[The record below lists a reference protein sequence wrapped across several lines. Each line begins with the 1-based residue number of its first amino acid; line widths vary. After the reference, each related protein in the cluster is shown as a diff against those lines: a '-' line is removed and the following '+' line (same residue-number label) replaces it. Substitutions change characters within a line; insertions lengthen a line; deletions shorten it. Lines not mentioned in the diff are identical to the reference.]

1 MTAWQMPVDT
11 ERTAVILYE
20 VTRMRPIRRISA
32 LAALTAILAASTAPA
47 APAAASQELAQRAW
61 TVLSQKCF
69 ACHGN
74 DAEKIKGSLN
84 LTTRAGALAGGESER
99 TVLKPGKPDESLLY
113 IAASRVDPQ
122 LPMPPKDNDALS
134 KAQLKVL
141 RDWILAGATWP
152 NETAGGG
159 AATSADGVTVKTS
172 GGLSP
177 DWTNRKYK
185 PEDIWAYQ
193 PVKRLPVP
201 SVVNR
206 KSQIAHPLDA
216 FIAAPLA
223 LRGIEQAKPADR
235 LTLIR
240 RATFDLLGLPPTPAE
255 VEAFVKDKSPDAFAK
270 LVKRLLNSPHYGE
283 QQTRHWL
290 DVVRYADT
298 AGYSNDYER
307 PHAWRYRDYV
317 VRSFNADKPYDRF
330 IVEQVAGDEL
340 EPNNLEMRIAVG
352 FLRMGPWEHTGMTV
366 AAVTRQDFL
375 DDVTHH
381 VGVTFLAQGLRCARC
396 HDHKFDPVPTRD
408 YYRLQAAFASTQFAE
423 RPSPFLPGENMG
435 DTTAAHSRVGKQL
448 NGASEVLAGLRRKNA
463 DAIAA
468 YEKEHGAGS
477 VSELTKSDT
486 ARRDNFGLTKE
497 ELSIRKTNAKRQDYF
512 QRELQRFEAYALS
525 VYSGPPNNYTSVRPL
540 FGVPTNRVG
549 VVQVVSILTGGALE
563 TPGEPVKPGVLSAM
577 SAANDL
583 DANSPWAVPDS
594 ASGRRTA
601 LAKWI
606 ASPQNTLTARVIVNR
621 IWQQHFGRGLVAT
634 PNNFGKMGGK
644 PTHPEL
650 LDWLASWFIE
660 NGWSLKKLHAL
671 IMTSATYQQSSV
683 AADVRRLTST
693 RNKSE
698 SLLTS
703 AATMDA
709 KNELLSYFPTRR
721 LAAEELRDAMLAV
734 TGELNPQSGGPG
746 VFPEINWEVAFQP
759 RHIMGSVA
767 PAYQPSPTPAERNR
781 RTLYA
786 FRIRTLADPM
796 LEVFNRPATETSCER
811 RDETTVTPQVFS
823 LLNGEFVNNR
833 ALAFA
838 ASLEKSAP
846 TLKARLDLAF
856 RRTFGHAPAGDE
868 LKSCETHFNKM
879 LAHHRANT
887 PKPVELPTKV
897 KRHMVEEMT
906 GEDFFWDE
914 ELDVLKNYT
923 RDLMPWQASAETRAL
938 AEVCLVLLN
947 ANEFV
952 YVR

>member
-1 MTAWQMPVDT
+1 M
-11 ERTAVILYE
+11 
-20 VTRMRPIRRISA
+20 IRS
-32 LAALTAILAASTAPA
+32 AILCALFALFVASSSTSRAADPA
-47 APAAASQELAQRAW
+47 DQLAQRAW
-61 TVLSQKCF
+61 TVISAKCL

-74 DAEKIKGSLN
+74 DAERIKGGLN

-99 TVLKPGKPDESLLY
+99 TVLAPGKPDESLLY
-113 IAASRVDPQ
+113 IAATRKDPQ

-134 KAQLKVL
+134 ADQLKTL
-141 RDWILAGATWP
+141 REWILAGAPWP
-152 NETAGGG
+152 GEKPAASAGLPGE
-159 AATSADGVTVKTS
+159 GVTVKTS

-185 PEDIWAYQ
+185 PEDIWAWQ
-193 PVKRLPVP
+193 PLRKPDVPTIRNPQSAIRNPV
-201 SVVNR
+201 
-206 KSQIAHPLDA
+206 DA

-223 LRGIEQAKPADR
+223 LRQIPQAPPADKT
-235 LTLIR
+235 TLIR
-240 RATFDLLGLPPTPAE
+240 RATFDLTGLPPTPAE
-255 VEAFVKDKSPDAFAK
+255 VDAFVKDKSSDAFAR
-270 LVKRLLNSPHYGE
+270 LVKRLLDSPHYGE
-283 QQTRHWL
+283 QQARHWL
-290 DVVRYADT
+290 DVTRYADT
-298 AGYSNDYER
+298 AGFSNDYER

-330 IVEQVAGDEL
+330 ILEQVAGDEL
-340 EPNNLEMRIAVG
+340 EPANLEMRIAVG

-381 VGVTFLAQGLRCARC
+381 VGVTFLGQGLRCARC
-396 HDHKFDPVPTRD
+396 HDHKFDPVPARD
-408 YYRLQAAFASTQFAE
+408 YYRIQAAFASTQFAE

-435 DTTAAHSRVGKQL
+435 DTTAARSRVEKHL
-448 NGASEVLAGLRRKNA
+448 AEAREVLASLRKKNL

-468 YEKEHGAGS
+468 YEKDHGAGS
-477 VSELTKSDT
+477 VGEFTKSGT

-497 ELSIRKTNAKRQDYF
+497 ELSARKTHQKRQDCF
-512 QRELQRFEAYALS
+512 ERELRRFEAYALS

-540 FGVPTNRVG
+540 YGVPTNRVG
-549 VVQVVSILTGGALE
+549 VVQVVHVLSGGALE
-563 TPGEPVKPGVLSAM
+563 SPADEVTPGVLSALEAFNPQ
-577 SAANDL
+577 SAI
-583 DANSPWAVPDS
+583 PVPQS

-621 IWQQHFGRGLVAT
+621 VWQQHFGRGLVAT
-634 PNNFGKMGGK
+634 PNNFGAMGGK

-650 LDWLASWFIE
+650 LDWLAGWFVE

-671 IMTSATYQQSSV
+671 ILNSATYQQSSV
-683 AADVRRLTST
+683 PGGRGST
-693 RNKSE
+693 RAPSSSGGKSQGAGGTAP
-698 SLLTS
+698 SQI
-703 AATMDA
+703 DP

-721 LAAEELRDAMLAV
+721 LAAEELRDSMLAV
-734 TGELNPQSGGPG
+734 TGELNPQSGGHG

-767 PAYQPSPTPAERNR
+767 PAYQPSPTSAERNR

-796 LEVFNRPATETSCER
+796 LEVFNRPGSETSCEH
-811 RDETTVTPQVFS
+811 RDATTVTPQVFS
-823 LLNGEFVNNR
+823 LMNGDFVNNR

-846 TLKARLDLAF
+846 TLKGRIELAF
-856 RRTFGHAPAGDE
+856 RRAFGRAPTSDE
-868 LKSCETHFNKM
+868 LKSCEAHFNKM
-879 LAHHRANT
+879 VAHHRANT

-914 ELDVLKNYT
+914 ELDVLKNYQ
-923 RDLMPWQASAETRAL
+923 RDLMPWQAGAETRAL

>member
-1 MTAWQMPVDT
+1 LGWITFPC
-11 ERTAVILYE
+11 I
-20 VTRMRPIRRISA
+20 RMKRPFAFVVVPA
-32 LAALTAILAASTAPA
+32 LLAASPSPAA
-47 APAAASQELAQRAW
+47 APAQELAQRAW
-61 TVLSQKCF
+61 AVISQKCL

-74 DAEKIKGSLN
+74 DAEKIKGGLN

-113 IAASRVDPQ
+113 TAATRADPQ

-134 KAQLKVL
+134 PAQLKIL
-141 RDWILAGATWP
+141 RDWILAGAPWP
-152 NETAGGG
+152 GEKPAAGSWN
-159 AATSADGVTVKTS
+159 AADGIVVKTS

-177 DWTNRKYK
+177 DWSNRRYK
-185 PEDIWAYQ
+185 PEDVWAWQ
-193 PVKRLPVP
+193 PVGTPAVP
-201 SVVNR
+201 SIRDSKFTIRNP
-206 KSQIAHPLDA
+206 IDA
-216 FIAAPLA
+216 FTAAPLA
-223 LRGIEQAKPADR
+223 LRGIPQAKPADKP
-235 LTLIR
+235 TLLR

-255 VEAFVKDKSPDAFAK
+255 LDAFVRDKSPDAFAK
-270 LVKRLLNSPHYGE
+270 VVKRLLDSPHYGE
-283 QQTRHWL
+283 QQARHWL
-290 DVVRYADT
+290 DVTRYADT
-298 AGYSNDYER
+298 AGFSNDYER

-317 VRSFNADKPYDRF
+317 IRSFNADKPYDRF
-330 IVEQVAGDEL
+330 ILEQIAGDEI
-340 EPNNLEMRIAVG
+340 EPANLEMLIAVG
-352 FLRMGPWEHTGMTV
+352 FLRMGPWEHTSMTV

-381 VGVTFLAQGLRCARC
+381 VGVTFLGQGLRCARC

-423 RPSPFLPGENMG
+423 RPSPFLPGEHIG
-435 DTTAAHSRVGKQL
+435 DTTAARARVEQHL
-448 NGASEVLAGLRRKNA
+448 SDARAVLAGLRQKNQ

-468 YEKEHGAGS
+468 HEKQHGAGS
-477 VSELTKSDT
+477 VADLTKSDT
-486 ARRDNFGLTKE
+486 ARRDNFGLTKD
-497 ELSIRKTNAKRQDYF
+497 ELSVRKVHQKRQDF
-512 QRELQRFEAYALS
+512 FERERQRFEAYALS

-549 VVQVVSILTGGALE
+549 VVQVVSILNGGALE
-563 TPGEPVKPGVLSAM
+563 TPGEAVKPGVLSAM

-583 DANSPWAVPDS
+583 DANSPWALPDS
-594 ASGRRTA
+594 ANGRRTA

-606 ASPQNTLTARVIVNR
+606 ASPQNTLTARVLVNR
-621 IWQQHFGRGLVAT
+621 VWQQHFGRGLVAT
-634 PNNFGKMGGK
+634 PNNLGAMGGK

-650 LDWLASWFIE
+650 LDWLAGWFTE

-671 IMTSATYQQSSV
+671 ILNSATYQQTSS
-683 AADVRRLTST
+683 AERGT
-693 RNKSE
+693 RNAE
-698 SLLTS
+698 S
-703 AATMDA
+703 ADPR
-709 KNELLSYFPTRR
+709 NDLLSHFPTRR

-734 TGELNPQSGGPG
+734 TGELNPQTGGPG

-796 LEVFNRPATETSCER
+796 LEVFNRPGSETSCEH
-811 RDETTVTPQVFS
+811 RDATTVTPQVFS
-823 LLNGEFVNNR
+823 LMNGGFANNR

-846 TLKARLDLAF
+846 TLKSRIELAF
-856 RRTFGHAPAGDE
+856 RRAFGRPPAGNE
-868 LKSCETHFNKM
+868 VKSCEAHFNKM
-879 LAHHRANT
+879 LAHHRLNAPKAND
-887 PKPVELPTKV
+887 LPTKV
-897 KRHMVEEMT
+897 KHHMVEEMT

-914 ELDVLKNYT
+914 ELDVLKHYT
-923 RDLMPWQASAETRAL
+923 RDLMPWQVGTETRAL